1 MVLEVDYVCFV
12 FLALDFD
19 EIYEGIA
26 MGAKLKLWCS
36 ALRDS
41 LNSNWESNRQFSIAL
56 LVFTICNKVK
66 YLSSIYR

>member
-1 MVLEVDYVCFV
+1 MVLEVDLVCFV

-41 LNSNWESNRQFSIAL
+41 LNSSWESNRQIQHSTACFHNL
-56 LVFTICNKVK
+56 Q
-66 YLSSIYR
+66 